1 MMKKNVLILFF
12 LSVISFFETKNA
24 VADIEAAQAVYGNV
38 ETGVKEATAIKDELG
53 KIQEDMRSAMEGI
66 AGPIKQAVATGM
78 DAAAQAKSAAAQ
90 AQSMTSDPTGT
101 AMSAVDGG
109 LSLPSLNLKQPSFL
123 KDVDDQEETSKAIV
137 ANYMLQRGAS
147 VDGKLDT
154 NQAMQLQ
161 NEKLMV
167 IQRDNFAK
175 LYSSAFTIRTN
186 MAKERLAEKKDVLGE
201 CSKESDGN
209 SNTRCVKLAIREKA
223 DTTARRMGRILGLEL
238 AIFELEITQQAGVY
252 QKQADEDDGDEK
264 EE

>member
-1 MMKKNVLILFF
+1 MMKKNILIFFF
-12 LSVISFFETKNA
+12 LSAVSFLGIKNA
-24 VADIEAAQAVYGNV
+24 AADVEAPQAVFGQI
-38 ETGVKEATAIKDELG
+38 ESGVKEATAIKDELG
-53 KIQEDMRSAMEGI
+53 KMQEEMRSAMEGV

-90 AQSMTSDPTGT
+90 AQSMASDPTGT

-109 LSLPSLNLKQPSFL
+109 LSLPSLNLKQPSFI

-137 ANYMLQRGAS
+137 ANYMVQRGAK

-154 NQAMQLQ
+154 NQAVQLQ
-161 NEKLMV
+161 NEKFMV

-175 LYSSAFTIRTN
+175 LYSAAFTIRTN
-186 MAKERLAEKKDVLGE
+186 MAKERLAEKKDVLEE
-201 CSKESDGN
+201 CSKQSDGN

-238 AIFELEITQQAGVY
+238 AIFELGITQQAGVY
-252 QKQADEDDGDEK
+252 QKQVDED
-264 EE
+264 EEEE